1 MVIKEKSKDR
11 SGFTLIELIVVIA
24 ILGVLSTIGIP
35 RLSGYIRY
43 AERITCVSN
52 RKLLQTYYTECLY
65 TRDLPHSEPQF
76 NDIMLEMFG
85 DNDICPLKGLV
96 SYVGGRVTCD
106 VHLEEN
112 QSNQDDENDGGEE
125 VPYL

>member
-1 MVIKEKSKDR
+1 MVIKEKAKDR

-35 RLSGYIRY
+35 RLSGYLRY

-52 RKLLQTYYTECLY
+52 RKLLQTYYTEYLY
-65 TRDLPHSEPQF
+65 TRNLRHSEPQF
-76 NDIMLEMFG
+76 NDIMLEMFE

-96 SYVGGRVTCD
+96 SYVEGAVICA
-106 VHLEEN
+106 VHFEEN
-112 QSNQDDENDGGEE
+112 QSNQGDENDGGEE